1 MPSLPTPALKLHG
14 LLPGVVPLPHTL
26 GRARATGYEVQA
38 ETVPGVN
45 YMDDFRGPF
54 CSTSQKSSP

>member
-1 MPSLPTPALKLHG
+1 MPSLPTLALKMHDFVS
-14 LLPGVVPLPHTL
+14 GVVPLTHTL

-38 ETVPGVN
+38 ETVPGVS

-54 CSTSQKSSP
+54 CSTSQESP